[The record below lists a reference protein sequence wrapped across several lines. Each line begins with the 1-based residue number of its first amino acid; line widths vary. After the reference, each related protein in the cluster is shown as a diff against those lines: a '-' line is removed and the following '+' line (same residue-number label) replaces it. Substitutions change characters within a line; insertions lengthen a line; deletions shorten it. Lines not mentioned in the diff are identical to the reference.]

1 MQDEIKQVQSYINL
15 QQIRFENCFES
26 EIRIQEEMNSC
37 IIIKLLLQP
46 LVENAIIHGFDEG
59 QYENGHLTIT
69 GEIESG
75 HMVFRVM
82 NDGHQADLEVIQRI
96 LYPAEDVKP
105 KSYGIKNVN
114 DRLRHQYGEEYTLQY
129 RIQGDLTVA
138 VIRIP
143 LEKTGGEAYG
153 GGNDSGG
160 GRR

>member
-1 MQDEIKQVQSYINL
+1 
-15 QQIRFENCFES
+15 
-26 EIRIQEEMNSC
+26 MNSC

-114 DRLRHQYGEEYTLQY
+114 DRIKIYFGEKYGISIESELDEGTCVTI
-129 RIQGDLTVA
+129 RMPKVKGDEV
-138 VIRIP
+138 
-143 LEKTGGEAYG
+143 
-153 GGNDSGG
+153 
-160 GRR
+160 